1 MLEFATFIELGNC
14 MTTLNPIAR
23 PSLAS
28 LLIRIKYNDTELA
41 TGTAFTVLTSRGLFL
56 ITNRHNVT
64 GRDQITGNPLDK
76 TNAAIPNKIIISH
89 VKEASAPEWVEKTE
103 LLYENGDL
111 NGKQLWIEHPKLGT
125 KADFVA
131 LPLTSLDDVIPV
143 AYDLKD
149 TGPNIS
155 LAPAEI
161 VSVVG
166 FPFGLTAGG
175 SFAVWATGFIATE
188 PTIDYNDL
196 PIQLIDCRSRQG
208 QSGSPVLAY
217 RAGGAVTFED
227 KSQVIGG
234 ANNPVCRFVGIYS
247 GRIRGDS
254 DLGMVWKVSAIKEL
268 IDYCENM

>member
-1 MLEFATFIELGNC
+1 MATI
-14 MTTLNPIAR
+14 NPIAR

-28 LLIRIKYNDTELA
+28 LFIRIKFDDTELA
-41 TGTAFTVLTSRGLFL
+41 TGSAFTVWTSRGLFL

-64 GRDQITGNPLDK
+64 GRDQNTGAPLDK
-76 TNAAIPNKIIISH
+76 KNSGVPNKITISH
-89 VKEASAPEWVEKTE
+89 VKEESPPAWIERTE

-111 NGKQLWIEHPKLGT
+111 ESKPLWIEHPTLGST
-125 KADFVA
+125 ADFVA
-131 LPLTSLDDVIPV
+131 LPLTSLDGVLPV

-155 LAPAEI
+155 LAPAEV

-166 FPFGLTAGG
+166 FPFGLSVGG

-196 PIQLIDCRSRQG
+196 PIQLIDCRSRKG

-227 KSQVIGG
+227 VTKLIGG

-247 GRIRGDS
+247 GRVRDDS
-254 DLGMVWKVSAIKEL
+254 DLGMVWKVSAIKQL
-268 IDYCENM
+268 IDHCEKI